1 MGKGVVPKEVPA
13 IIDQFYNLNMV
24 SHIFANAKKG
34 CRYIMFLQDVKNFGR
49 FHCIGSVIKGDG
61 DDFFICISMAYDR
74 VVEIGAGE
82 KCHGE

>member
-13 IIDQFYNLNMV
+13 IIDQFYDLNMV
-24 SHIFANAKKG
+24 SHIFSNAKKG
-34 CRYIMFLQDVKNFGR
+34 RRYIMLLQNVKNFRR
-49 FHCIGSVIKGDG
+49 FNWIRSVIEGDG
-61 DDFFICISMAYDR
+61 DDFFICISMAYYL